1 MLFYE
6 LFAHRLTIIVRDF
19 WDEPASNDRLK
30 IEQMKWV
37 NEIQHRVTSKIRV
50 ERLQLH
56 DWPESDFIKMISHYV
71 KQCPSIASEVAW
83 CIKDSYER
91 VEQNTANNTP

>member
-1 MLFYE
+1 MFYE
-6 LFAHRLTIIVRDF
+6 LFAHRLTIIIRGF
-19 WDEPASNDRLK
+19 WDDPDSNDALK

-56 DWPESDFIKMISHYV
+56 DWPESDFINMISRYV
-71 KQCPSIASEVAW
+71 KQCPSISGDVAW
-83 CIKDSYER
+83 CIKTSYEK
-91 VEQNTANNTP
+91 VVGKYC